1 MTAFWDIELC
11 RLKEVERHHPDD
23 GGSMHLWNVSVLAC
37 DYKAL
42 YPTRLSCSHWQKW
55 EPQISLSLSEFT
67 LTSSTED
74 SLQNKRHCVPATDH
88 ILKLLKVNENWTAFD
103 HFSSSMQQIPTKE
116 LTSSMASEPKGL
128 SLCSQEPASG
138 PYPEP
143 TESTPH
149 PYSLSP

>member
-1 MTAFWDIELC
+1 M
-11 RLKEVERHHPDD
+11 EVVCTSE
-23 GGSMHLWNVSVLAC
+23 ML
-37 DYKAL
+37 L
-42 YPTRLSCSHWQKW
+42 YLYATTRRYIPHWQKW
-55 EPQISLSLSEFT
+55 EPQISLSHSEFS
-67 LTSSTED
+67 LTSSTSE
-74 SLQNKRHCVPATDH
+74 SLRNKQHGVPATDH
-88 ILKLLKVNENWTAFD
+88 ILKLFKVNENWTAFD

-116 LTSSMASEPKGL
+116 LTSSMAPEPKGL